1 MKFMAT
7 AIAAVGIGA
16 VAAASEPPPAPP
28 SRAALHEVQLY
39 RDSYGMA
46 HLYAHREE
54 DAFFGLGYATAED
67 RLQQVLTWYVAVRG
81 ELAATFGRKTPVLPG
96 DSPGRGGLSDT
107 VASDMAAR
115 QFGFLASARHNLGAL
130 PPQYR
135 RDLEAYV
142 DGLRVYMRQ
151 HPAKTPSWAPPL
163 EPALPLALFDSQ
175 VKEAAGVC
183 DARRSAD
190 RAATKTAARA
200 ASDSQQ
206 WPLGASN
213 AWVVAPSRTA
223 DGHVIF
229 ESDSHSPVEGYG
241 MAFYPYRIKAGDLD
255 VTVFEP
261 SGTAR
266 FLFGYSP
273 HFAWGITEAL
283 RYPADCYRVTVE
295 PASPRKFKYDDRI
308 QTMRTV
314 PYTIAIKGEPAIH
327 GTFEY
332 TNHNGVSSPVVARED
347 NVAYVVSYA
356 SADRVGLGAGEY
368 YRFAKA
374 RTRADLEAALEQRD
388 AYPANAVFGG
398 ADGTTI
404 YIRPGRI
411 PIRPP
416 GLDVTHTLDGNH
428 SSTAWRGIHSYTQAL
443 KLIDPPQGYI
453 ANTNVSPDMMY
464 PRSPMQPSDYPSYY
478 AFQPGRTNSREERLT
493 ELLGQTTQLTLSD
506 ALSFAM
512 DENITEARPWAA
524 AVAEAMRAQPALVA
538 AQPSGV
544 RSFLEELTRFDG
556 TLAKESRGALDHSEL
571 RRALVEGHREEADAL
586 GDTIRG
592 GGTLS
597 EDQQRLLVE
606 AAAAGWQH
614 LLDRYGRTDLTWGD
628 VHRIGRGGVDLP
640 IGGGLLIA
648 GVSRGGSAAYTFNLD
663 VSPPVVGSASLR
675 ALSFIFD
682 KNLGKQ
688 RMVGGQRVPFVVQFL
703 AEGSQGYAQTL
714 WGVSEDPASPHYSDQ
729 ARLAS
734 EKILRPIPQTLEALR
749 REGATETTLDVPVR
763 ADQGAVKA
771 GTAAR

>member
-1 MKFMAT
+1 MRFSVMAM
-7 AIAAVGIGA
+7 AAVGIGA
-16 VAAASEPPPAPP
+16 VAAASEPPPPTPA
-28 SRAALHEVQLY
+28 SRAAPHEVQLY

-46 HLYAHREE
+46 HLYAGREE
-54 DAFFGLGYATAED
+54 DAFFGLGYATAQD

-81 ELAATFGRKTPVLPG
+81 ELAATFGRKTPVLTG

-115 QFGFLASARHNLGAL
+115 QFGFLATARHNLSAL
-130 PPQYR
+130 PAQYR

-151 HPAKTPSWAPPL
+151 HPDKTPLWAPPL

-175 VKEAAGVC
+175 VKEAASVC
-183 DARRSAD
+183 DARRAAD
-190 RAATKTAARA
+190 RASTKTAARA

-213 AWVVAPSRTA
+213 AWVVASSRTA

-229 ESDSHSPVEGYG
+229 EADSHSPVEAYG
-241 MAFYPYRIKAGDLD
+241 MVFYPYRIKAGDLD

-261 SGTAR
+261 TGTAR

-273 HFAWGITEAL
+273 HFAWGITEAP

-295 PASPRKFKYDDRI
+295 PGSPDKFRYNGRV

-314 PYTIAIKGEPAIH
+314 PYTIAIKGEAAIH

-332 TNHNGVSSPVVARED
+332 TNHNGVTSPVVAREGS
-347 NVAYVVSYA
+347 VAYVVSYA
-356 SADRVGLGAGEY
+356 SADRIGLGAGEY

-374 RTRADLEAALEQRD
+374 KTLADLEGALEQRD
-388 AYPANAVFGG
+388 AYPANAVIGG
-398 ADGTTI
+398 ADGTLM

-411 PIRPP
+411 PIRAP

-428 SSTAWRGIHSYTQAL
+428 SSAAWRGIHSYAEAL

-464 PRSPMQPSDYPSYY
+464 PRSPLQAADYPSYF

-493 ELLGQTTQLTLSD
+493 ELLGQTTRLTLSD
-506 ALSFAM
+506 ALSIAM
-512 DENITEARPWAA
+512 DENVTEARPWAA
-524 AVAEAMRAQPALVA
+524 AVVEAMRAQPALVA
-538 AQPSGV
+538 AQPSDV
-544 RSFLEELTRFDG
+544 RSFLEELIRFDG

-571 RRALVEGHREEADAL
+571 RRALVEQHREVADAL
-586 GDTIRG
+586 GDAIRG
-592 GGTLS
+592 GRPLS
-597 EDQQRLLVE
+597 EDQQRLLIE
-606 AAAAGWQH
+606 AAAEGWRH
-614 LLDRYGRTDLTWGD
+614 LLEQYGRTDLTWGD

-640 IGGGLLIA
+640 VGGGLLIA
-648 GVSRGGSAAYTFNLD
+648 GVSQGGSATYSYNLD
-663 VSPPVVGSASLR
+663 VPPPVVGAASLR
-675 ALSFIFD
+675 ALSFVFD
-682 KNLGKQ
+682 KTLGKQ
-688 RMVGGQRVPFVVQFL
+688 RMVGGQRAPFVVQFS
-703 AEGSQGYAQTL
+703 ADGSQGYSQTL

-734 EKILRPIPQTLEALR
+734 EKLLRPIPQTLEALR
-749 REGATETTLDVPVR
+749 HDGATETILDANDTP
-763 ADQGAVKA
+763 
-771 GTAAR
+771 